1 MAEDP
6 PSSPTH
12 HRQLPAAAAPAPSS
26 TVSLRPH
33 QVPPPPPAVIPA
45 GFVPRVVLL
54 PQEPPRPLLRSEV
67 VGDLSSLSVEEE
79 LEEVPVS
86 PLETA
91 AMEAPELAACSS
103 RPPSPQVLPPVELKL
118 QEPGM
123 AKSPALD
130 MEGNELPWQEVRNK
144 RRPGLNLAP
153 PSPTRG
159 GEDRAVVF
167 RRRVRGRCFR
177 CLAPDHRVAG
187 CYGDIRCLSCNCSG
201 HRERDCPQRLKNSQA
216 PRCFKP
222 PPSARRPDGS
232 CSWG

>member
-1 MAEDP
+1 M
-6 PSSPTH
+6 
-12 HRQLPAAAAPAPSS
+12 
-26 TVSLRPH
+26 
-33 QVPPPPPAVIPA
+33 
-45 GFVPRVVLL
+45 
-54 PQEPPRPLLRSEV
+54 
-67 VGDLSSLSVEEE
+67 
-79 LEEVPVS
+79 PVS
-86 PLETA
+86 PLDTA
-91 AMEAPELAACSS
+91 TMEAPGLATCSS

-144 RRPGLNLAP
+144 RRSGLNLAP

-222 PPSARRPDGS
+222 PPPARCLDGS
-232 CSWG
+232 CSWAEVAAARSAPHAGGCHQESLPKKMDYAAPASPVVLVPCDML

>member
-1 MAEDP
+1 MAEAP

-12 HRQLPAAAAPAPSS
+12 HRPLPAAAAPAPSS

-79 LEEVPVS
+79 LEEMPVS
-86 PLETA
+86 PLDTA

-130 MEGNELPWQEVRNK
+130 MEENELPWQEVRNK
-144 RRPGLNLAP
+144 RHPGLNLAP
-153 PSPTRG
+153 PLLLVAARIAPWSLG
-159 GEDRAVVF
+159 G
-167 RRRVRGRCFR
+167 GC
-177 CLAPDHRVAG
+177 VAG
-187 CYGDIRCLSCNCSG
+187 ASAAWRRTIAWRAATVTFDASRAT
-201 HRERDCPQRLKNSQA
+201 A
-216 PRCFKP
+216 PATGNVTAR
-222 PPSARRPDGS
+222 SA
-232 CSWG
+232 